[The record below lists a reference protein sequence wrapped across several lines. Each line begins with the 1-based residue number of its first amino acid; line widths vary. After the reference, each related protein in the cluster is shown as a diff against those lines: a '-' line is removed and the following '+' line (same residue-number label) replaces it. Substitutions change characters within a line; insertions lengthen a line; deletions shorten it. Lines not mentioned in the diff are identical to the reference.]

1 MSVLSHDRPASQS
14 SSLTGGKARKNQTA
28 AGPLEIP
35 ALYILNR
42 LFPLYG
48 LAYAQFCAEL
58 ILSAA
63 AVVVLARL
71 FRRLEKEKA
80 AGTLRREDMD

>member
-1 MSVLSHDRPASQS
+1 M
-14 SSLTGGKARKNQTA
+14 
-28 AGPLEIP
+28 LEIP

-48 LAYAQFCAEL
+48 LAYAQLTAEL

-63 AVVVLARL
+63 AVLVLRHL
-71 FRRLEKEKA
+71 FRKLETRVLPP
-80 AGTLRREDMD
+80 GGQ